1 MSVSDLVGDIEGVRR
16 RTRLATRGG
25 AVPLAIL
32 GLLVAGAAPVYAA
45 ASRHNVIVGSSGFGS
60 WSEADAYRHTS
71 VFNRLLLAHPNVN
84 DYRGV
89 GFYWLLAAPLAF
101 AAVAAYYA
109 WRARST
115 GLSIDGWRVAA
126 FGGALFALLLGVLA
140 YTGGPTTTGFVVEGV
155 QPIDVV
161 NPFLVVALSVFALA
175 WVERSVAVLLAG
187 VAFAGFLAVADTF
200 SFSGHHNIGW
210 EKLAAWSWATLI
222 LGAVL
227 LLSSGVVALVRRG
240 RA

>member
-25 AVPLAIL
+25 AIPLAIL
-32 GLLVAGAAPVYAA
+32 GLLVLCAAPVYAA
-45 ASRHNVIVGSSGFGS
+45 ASRHNVFFGDNVFGS
-60 WSEADAYRHTS
+60 WSESDAYPHPS
-71 VFNRLLLAHPNVN
+71 VFTRLLLAHPNVN
-84 DYRGV
+84 DFHGI
-89 GFYWLLAAPLAF
+89 GIYWLVAAPVAF

-109 WRARST
+109 WRARRT
-115 GLSIDGWRVAA
+115 GLSVDGWRVAA
-126 FGGALFALLLGVLA
+126 FGGGLFAVLVGVLA
-140 YTGGPTTTGFVVEGV
+140 YTGGPVSSGFDQDGV

-161 NPFLVVALSVFALA
+161 NPFLVVALCVFALA

-187 VAFAGFLAVADTF
+187 VTFSGLLAVADTI
-200 SFSGHHNIGW
+200 SFSNHANVGW
-210 EKLAAWSWATLI
+210 ERVGAWSWATFI

-227 LLSSGVVALVRRG
+227 LLWAGVVALVRRR